1 MEILL
6 PIAAKS
12 FLVAAIVLLLLKFAA
27 KRSASDRSW
36 IAHLGLA
43 AVLLL
48 PVAAIALPALE
59 VEGPAFLASP
69 AEPAAL
75 SVAETR
81 TANGKSE
88 AASAA
93 RFPVE
98 PATVEA
104 STRVDW
110 AFLAYAAPAGVLLLL
125 TLIALLRLFGLK
137 GRARVLVEP
146 NWLTALARAQSRMG
160 FKHGTALLTSNELP
174 SPISWGLMRPVILL
188 NSEAAESHAEA
199 EAIIAHELAHV
210 ANLDWAKLLLSRVTA
225 AVFWFN
231 PLVWVL
237 AREAHQLREEAAD
250 DAVLG
255 ANIEDTEYARL
266 LVGVARHQ
274 CRGMLIGAHGVAPSK
289 NSLSRRVRR
298 VLDGALS
305 RAPGGWRWS
314 TAAAFFAA
322 GVAVPLAA
330 LNFVPAAPA
339 SAAVSQGHVAANA
352 PAREP
357 ASPYYAGGQE
367 ESPGIS
373 SAIRNVVATSVAGAL
388 SAIHPH
394 PAEDV
399 DIDVD
404 VDVDEA
410 IDDARRGRRRLD
422 DSVQRAISNKA
433 MGVTP
438 EYLAS
443 LRAAAPGLHAMRAEE
458 AVSLKAVGVTADYVR
473 EISAAGYGH
482 LDADDL
488 VEARALNIRGDYV
501 RGLAA
506 SGYRKLSIDELAE
519 LRAMGVTGA
528 DIERFRRAGFTRL
541 TVDQLVEMKA
551 VGVDPDDLRE
561 AERDDP

>member
-1 MEILL
+1 
-6 PIAAKS
+6 
-12 FLVAAIVLLLLKFAA
+12 
-27 KRSASDRSW
+27 
-36 IAHLGLA
+36 
-43 AVLLL
+43 
-48 PVAAIALPALE
+48 
-59 VEGPAFLASP
+59 
-69 AEPAAL
+69 
-75 SVAETR
+75 
-81 TANGKSE
+81 
-88 AASAA
+88 
-93 RFPVE
+93 
-98 PATVEA
+98 
-104 STRVDW
+104 
-110 AFLAYAAPAGVLLLL
+110 
-125 TLIALLRLFGLK
+125 
-137 GRARVLVEP
+137 
-146 NWLTALARAQSRMG
+146 
-160 FKHGTALLTSNELP
+160 
-174 SPISWGLMRPVILL
+174 
-188 NSEAAESHAEA
+188 
-199 EAIIAHELAHV
+199 
-210 ANLDWAKLLLSRVTA
+210 
-225 AVFWFN
+225 
-231 PLVWVL
+231 
-237 AREAHQLREEAAD
+237 
-250 DAVLG
+250 
-255 ANIEDTEYARL
+255 
-266 LVGVARHQ
+266 
-274 CRGMLIGAHGVAPSK
+274 
-289 NSLSRRVRR
+289 LSRRVRR